1 MYQCLLSEWF
11 FFSTIPMAC
20 LLKVLIQITS
30 KRSQPHSMSTDVQG
44 SIVCQHV
51 KPTVL
56 TQCAAQTPHH
66 TQNIGTLASH
76 LVILKQQ
83 SLLST
88 ILPRPTQTLQFNS
101 NGTACACISSGS
113 SRLCLVP
120 PDPRSNTPFLNPPH
134 RPTYAQQASRDK
146 PRGNTAECAFQLAHI
161 DKLWWQTHLLRCFS
175 VFGGNSFQFQIYG
188 KTETGVTEIITG

>member
-1 MYQCLLSEWF
+1 M
-11 FFSTIPMAC
+11 TPMARIAQN
-20 LLKVLIQITS
+20 V

-56 TQCAAQTPHH
+56 TQWAAQTPHH

-120 PDPRSNTPFLNPPH
+120 LTHTQIHPFWTHQTGAHTHSRPAITSHGETLCKPPSA
-134 RPTYAQQASRDK
+134 PFK
-146 PRGNTAECAFQLAHI
+146 
-161 DKLWWQTHLLRCFS
+161 WQTLMTN
-175 VFGGNSFQFQIYG
+175 FGG
-188 KTETGVTEIITG
+188 KLTR

>member
-1 MYQCLLSEWF
+1 
-11 FFSTIPMAC
+11 MASM
-20 LLKVLIQITS
+20 LKTFIEII

-44 SIVCQHV
+44 PIVCQHV

-88 ILPRPTQTLQFNS
+88 ILPRATQTLQFNS
-101 NGTACACISSGS
+101 NGTACACISSDS
-113 SRLCLVP
+113 SRLSLVP
-120 PDPRSNTPFLNPPH
+120 LTHTQIHPFTNLPN
-134 RPTYAQQASRDK
+134 RPIDAQSSHNK
-146 PRGNTAECAFQLAHI
+146 PRGNT
-161 DKLWWQTHLLRCFS
+161 
-175 VFGGNSFQFQIYG
+175 V
-188 KTETGVTEIITG
+188 